1 MGSAAQRLQRY
12 FKRGSEP
19 AREDHS
25 RAGSLPL
32 GLDLEQSIY
41 KVIQP
46 NRCITP
52 TI

>member
-1 MGSAAQRLQRY
+1 MGSAAATEILQ
-12 FKRGSEP
+12 
-19 AREDHS
+19 
-25 RAGSLPL
+25 AGSLPL

-46 NRCITP
+46 NRCINP